1 MSETAA
7 YAHPALEPVN
17 DYNRK
22 LQDNVHPSEWQNPTP
37 SGRYN
42 LVVIGAGTA
51 GLVTAAGAAGLG
63 AKVALI
69 ERDLMGGDC
78 LNVGCVP
85 SKALISSARRAADV
99 QRAESYGITTD
110 KPDVDFSAVMDRMR
124 RIRAGISPHDSA
136 QRFSEL
142 GIDVYL
148 GNAQFTGPDTVE
160 VGGQTLHFARAAIAT
175 GARAAELPIPG
186 LSEVDYL
193 TNETVFSLT
202 ERPEHLAV
210 IGAGPI
216 GCELAQTFQRLGT
229 QVTLIEAEPRI
240 LPREDDDAARVVEA
254 AMKRDGVT
262 LICGG
267 KTLSIEQGDAG
278 EKRLNFEC
286 EGEQYQVAVDQILLG
301 VGRAPNVESLNLE
314 AADVKY
320 DKTGVQVNDY
330 LQTSNRRIYAAG
342 DVASKYKFTHAADAM
357 ARIVIQN
364 ALFFGRAKAS
374 ALTVPWCTYTEP
386 ELAHV
391 GLNSEQAKAHDRH
404 AQTIEIAMSELDRAQ
419 LEGHE
424 EGFLRVHVDKK
435 ARIFGATVV
444 GHHGGELIAQIV
456 TAMTAGQTLG
466 ALAKVIHPYPTHS
479 EIVKKAA
486 DAYQR
491 QKLTPT
497 VKRLFERFLSLRR

>member
-1 MSETAA
+1 MNRSDPHEASNLTE
-7 YAHPALEPVN
+7 YAHPALEPLN
-17 DYNRK
+17 EYNRK
-22 LQDNVHPSEWQNPTP
+22 LQDNVHPADWQNPTP

-85 SKALISSARRAADV
+85 SKALISSARRAAEA
-99 QRAESYGITTD
+99 RGAGSYGINTTE
-110 KPDVDFSAVMDRMR
+110 PDVDFNAVMNRMR
-124 RIRAGISPHDSA
+124 QIRGEISPHDSA
-136 QRFSEL
+136 QRFSDL

-160 VGGQTLHFARAAIAT
+160 VAGQTLQFARATIAT
-175 GARAAELPIPG
+175 GARATELPIPG

-202 ERPEHLAV
+202 ERPKRLAV

-216 GCELAQTFQRLGT
+216 GCEMAQTFQRLGS

-240 LPREDDDAARVVEA
+240 LPREDEDAAHVVEA
-254 AMKRDGVT
+254 AMQRDGVQ

-267 KTLSIEQGDAG
+267 KTLNIEQGEAS
-278 EKRLNFEC
+278 ERRISLEC
-286 EGEQYQVAVDQILLG
+286 EGQQHQVEVDQILLG

-314 AADVKY
+314 AADVNY

-330 LQTSNRRIYAAG
+330 LQTSNKRIYAAG

-357 ARIVIQN
+357 ARLVIQN
-364 ALFFGRAKAS
+364 ALFFGRSKAS
-374 ALTVPWCTYTEP
+374 ALTVPWCTYTDP

-391 GLNSEQAKAHDRH
+391 GLNSEQAKADARYS
-404 AQTIEIAMSELDRAQ
+404 QTIEIAMRELDRAQ
-419 LEGHE
+419 LEGHDD
-424 EGFLRVHVDKK
+424 GFLRVHVDRKG
-435 ARIFGATVV
+435 RILGATLV
-444 GHHGGELIAQIV
+444 A
-456 TAMTAGQTLG
+456 AMTTGQTLG
-466 ALAKVIHPYPTHS
+466 SLAKTIHPYPTHS
-479 EIVKKAA
+479 EIIKKAA

-491 QKLTPT
+491 QKLTPKVT
-497 VKRLFERFLSLRR
+497 RLFERFLAFRR